1 MNIVVLDGAGLNPG
15 DLSWEP
21 FEQYGSVTVYPRTA
35 KEELVERAAKA
46 DIVFTNKVVIDK
58 KAMDL
63 LPNLKYIGVMATGYN
78 VVDIEAAASH
88 GITVTNIP
96 AYSTDSVAQMVF
108 AHLLNIVNRVDHYA
122 SLNRN
127 GRWSSNPDF
136 CYWDTPLHE
145 LAGKT
150 FGVVGLGNIGM
161 KVARLAHE
169 FGMDVYAMT
178 SKNAADLPDFV
189 YKTTLEGLLGA
200 CDIISLHCPLTST
213 TKEMFNKNTIGKMR
227 KGAILI
233 NTGRGPLV
241 NEADVAEALHSEQ
254 LAAYAAD
261 VMVQEPPTADNPLF
275 AEPNAFITPHIAW
288 ATTEARKRLMTI
300 LENNVKAFLE
310 GNAVNV
316 VTKL

>member
-1 MNIVVLDGAGLNPG
+1 MNIVILDGYAANPG
-15 DLSWEP
+15 DISWDALKQLGEL
-21 FEQYGSVTVYPRTA
+21 TVYPRTKA
-35 KEELVERAAKA
+35 NEVVERAKEA
-46 DIVFTNKVVIDK
+46 DIVLTNKINLTDDVM
-58 KAMDL
+58 AQ
-63 LPNLKYIGVMATGYN
+63 LPKLKYIGILATGYN
-78 VVDIEAAASH
+78 VVDVDAAH
-88 GITVTNIP
+88 RRGIVVTNIP
-96 AYSTDSVAQMVF
+96 AYSTESVVQMTF
-108 AHLLNIVNRVDHYA
+108 AHILNITNQIGHYA
-122 SLNRN
+122 DESRSK
-127 GRWSSNPDF
+127 RWSNNPDF

-310 GNAVNV
+310 GNPVNV